1 MNEKFTLKVIQ
12 QGQAQKIHV
21 VNGGAGIVGNAVVIK
36 AVDAARYQLTNIVTL
51 VSPEK
56 IKIKR
61 KGADLQLALPGG
73 DIDAPDVVI
82 QGYFDVKGV
91 AIFGVSVDGE
101 WSAYN
106 TSALN
111 ASAPTLDYADISVPK
126 ADVQSLSGEKAITA
140 SLGAESF
147 FANSWVWGGAIGLA
161 VAASGN
167 GGGGTSSIPQ
177 TSNQISDPL
186 AIITAYAGGG
196 ATTAPTAAQY
206 TSAGVT
212 LPTISAVT
220 ADNMALAM
228 NAVVASKTAGDVS
241 TAAQL
246 NALATAL
253 GSAYGKILAEAN
265 GTTADATPGSDLT
278 STDFAS
284 LGVIV
289 GSTTKTLNLLNS
301 AIAEVTSTSVN
312 TVAKIQAMAVTAE
325 KLMKIASGVS
335 GITLSNA
342 ELIAFGLKVNGVSG
356 GITADQATGLQSNL
370 VSLGTVGMGWSAT
383 TFTDGTAIDSI
394 ADVQALLSLQVLR
407 SFTNDAAAIG
417 GKTQSSPT
425 LSDYANIGITSLQ
438 SISGSA
444 TFSWADSQTSS
455 LNPSPLLTTATIESS
470 FNKGGA
476 SGFSLLAT
484 LNTALDKFIGDATL
498 TKAKVQAMVN
508 SYYRILQNTSDT
520 SNAVTDP
527 TAADYANIGITEVDG
542 TALTAVT
549 GDTAAV
555 AATKAAILA
564 LLNDAVGRFST
575 TSVDTVTKIA
585 NLEKAAENVIAMAAG
600 SGSGSSATG
609 VSYATSS
616 DWANGLTALGVSGV
630 TLNNIA
636 AIKSA
641 LDTADQANDGVAVN
655 TIAKIQKQVSVQV
668 FKDFTNDVAIIGSK
682 TTPTP
687 TLADW
692 SAIGLK
698 ANTSLADSAQIDVA
712 TASYWKTTNPTN
724 GLAALNSALDYKYGY
739 ASTSNAL
746 TTLDSTATTAL
757 QAIINSYGRILQE
770 ADGSR
775 TINTDVSKVD
785 GSANADLV
793 AADFTNIGATV
804 GTTTHTLQLL
814 EDVIGGLTS
823 TAVDTVDEINALAVM
838 AENVMKLGQGVQG
851 TYTDSDWINALGSK
865 FGLTGITTSNIGAIK
880 TAISVADAADDGD
893 AIDTYA
899 ELQAIIS
906 MVRINDYSNLTS
918 GYQTPTITDYQAIDS
933 NANSS
938 YLAAYNDAESTTHA
952 THTQAWMKSM
962 ITSYNTILAEANG
975 ATIDATS
982 NDPTVTYYSN
992 IGVTIHD
999 AHSTI
1004 TTGSATITASDT
1016 LTLLNDVIA
1025 NLTADKIDTIS
1036 EIANLEA
1043 IVNNIMGMANNSH
1056 TAGTITSADYAGGV
1070 TSTQLLSLGFTDTAT
1085 VNKLNNMWSN
1095 PTQLTNFYDKVITSA
1110 DSGSGVDS
1118 LAKLQTMILLA

>member
-1 MNEKFTLKVIQ
+1 
-12 QGQAQKIHV
+12 
-21 VNGGAGIVGNAVVIK
+21 
-36 AVDAARYQLTNIVTL
+36 
-51 VSPEK
+51 
-56 IKIKR
+56 
-61 KGADLQLALPGG
+61 
-73 DIDAPDVVI
+73 
-82 QGYFDVKGV
+82 
-91 AIFGVSVDGE
+91 
-101 WSAYN
+101 
-106 TSALN
+106 
-111 ASAPTLDYADISVPK
+111 
-126 ADVQSLSGEKAITA
+126 
-140 SLGAESF
+140 
-147 FANSWVWGGAIGLA
+147 
-161 VAASGN
+161 
-167 GGGGTSSIPQ
+167 
-177 TSNQISDPL
+177 
-186 AIITAYAGGG
+186 
-196 ATTAPTAAQY
+196 
-206 TSAGVT
+206 
-212 LPTISAVT
+212 
-220 ADNMALAM
+220 
-228 NAVVASKTAGDVS
+228 
-241 TAAQL
+241 
-246 NALATAL
+246 
-253 GSAYGKILAEAN
+253 
-265 GTTADATPGSDLT
+265 
-278 STDFAS
+278 
-284 LGVIV
+284 
-289 GSTTKTLNLLNS
+289 LLNS

-356 GITADQATGLQSNL
+356 GITADQATGLQNNL
-370 VSLGTVGMGWSAT
+370 VSLGTAGMGWSAT

-394 ADVQALLSLQVLR
+394 AEVQALLSLQVLR

-417 GKTQSSPT
+417 GKTQSSPA

-444 TFSWADSQTSS
+444 TYSWADSQTSS

-476 SGFSLLAT
+476 SAFSLLAT

-600 SGSGSSATG
+600 SGTGSSATG
-609 VSYATSS
+609 VSYATST
-616 DWANGLTALGVSGV
+616 DWVNGLTALGVSGV

-641 LDTADQANDGVAVN
+641 LDTADTLNNGVAVN
-655 TIAKIQKQVSVQV
+655 TIAKLQKQVSVQV

-682 TTPTP
+682 TTPIP

-698 ANTSLADSAQIDVA
+698 ANTSLTDSAQIDVA

-746 TTLDSTATTAL
+746 TALDSTTTTAL
-757 QAIINSYGRILQE
+757 QDIINSYGRILQE

-793 AADFTNIGATV
+793 SADFTNIGATV

-838 AENVMKLGQGVQG
+838 AENVMKLGKGDPV

-880 TAISVADAADDGD
+880 TAITAADAAHDGF

-918 GYQTPTITDYQAIDS
+918 GYQTPTITDYQAINS

-938 YLAAYNDAESTTHA
+938 YLAAYNDAESTTH
-952 THTQAWMKSM
+952 TSRTQAWMKSM

-975 ATIDATS
+975 AVAIDATPGV
-982 NDPTVTYYSN
+982 NPAVTDYSN
-992 IGVTIHD
+992 IGVTIRV

-1004 TTGSATITASDT
+1004 TPGSTAITASDT
-1016 LTLLNDVIA
+1016 LTLLNDAIA

-1036 EIANLEA
+1036 EITNLEA
-1043 IVNNIMGMANNSH
+1043 IVNNIMSMANNSR
-1056 TAGTITSADYAGGV
+1056 TAGMTSADYVGAV
-1070 TSTQLLSLGFTDTAT
+1070 TSTQLLSLGFTDTSV
-1085 VNKLNNMWSN
+1085 VNKLNSMWNYPS
-1095 PTQLTNFYDKVITSA
+1095 QLNSFYNSVIASA
-1110 DSGSGVDS
+1110 DDGSGVNS
-1118 LAKLQTMILLA
+1118 LVKLQSMILAAT